1 MSFTKKRK
9 VILIIREGWG
19 YRESKIDNTIKKAD
33 TPIDD
38 ALRENYPWT
47 LINASAE
54 AVGLPPG
61 YQGNSEVGHITIGSG
76 RIIDQSLV
84 RINKSIDSGEFFN
97 NKEFLSAIK
106 RAKENNG
113 CLHIMDFFKKKEF
126 ILI

>member
-9 VILIIREGWG
+9 VILIIRDGWG

-54 AVGLPPG
+54 AVGLPP
-61 YQGNSEVGHITIGSG
+61 
-76 RIIDQSLV
+76 
-84 RINKSIDSGEFFN
+84 
-97 NKEFLSAIK
+97 AIK
-106 RAKENNG
+106 ETLKLVISQSDPG
-113 CLHIMDFFKKKEF
+113 G
-126 ILI
+126 